1 VPGFTLTDT
10 QAWYAQLP
18 TMYGSAAAV
27 ITETDDPAARVLLV
41 KPNYRDHWSLPGGI
55 LEDGEAPHAG
65 CFREVEEELG
75 LLLPPGPLLAVAWT
89 APDSE
94 RPRPIVSFLFD
105 GGVLADASVIRLQ
118 EEELD
123 DWRFVEPGELSDYLP
138 PFLVARITAAL
149 TARTTGAPAYVPT
162 EAPLP

>member
-1 VPGFTLTDT
+1 VAAPSLMDT
-10 QAWYAQLP
+10 QTWYASLP

-27 ITETDDPAARVLLV
+27 ITDPSDRVLLV

-65 CFREVEEELG
+65 CFREVKEEIG
-75 LLLPPGPLLAVAWT
+75 LALPPGPLLAVAWT
-89 APDSE
+89 APDGE
-94 RPRPIVSFLFD
+94 RPKPIVSFLFD
-105 GGVLADASVIRLQ
+105 GGILADASGIRLQ

-123 DWRFVEPGELSDYLP
+123 DWRFVGPGELGGYLP
-138 PFLVARITAAL
+138 PFLTERVRAAL
-149 TARTTGAPAYVPT
+149 TARSTGAAAYVAT